1 MYKREVVARGI
12 NVHYNAH
19 MAYRTGIATTAKE
32 HEIALL
38 KVRNSGDGGALCV
51 LRARRA
57 QD

>member
-1 MYKREVVARGI
+1 MNKREVVARGI